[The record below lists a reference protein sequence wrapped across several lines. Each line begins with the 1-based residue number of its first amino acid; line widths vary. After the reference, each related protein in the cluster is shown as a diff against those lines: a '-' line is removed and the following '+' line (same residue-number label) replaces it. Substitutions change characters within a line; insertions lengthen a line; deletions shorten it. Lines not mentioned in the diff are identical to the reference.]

1 MELRNLG
8 LSPHKVS
15 PIGLGLAA
23 LGRPAYINLG
33 HSQDLN
39 KNYDVKHMEANAHE
53 MLELASAFGINYFD
67 TARSYGKAEE
77 FLGSWLKTQD
87 KSKIVIGSKWGYKYT
102 ADWKINADHHEIKE
116 HSLNMLRQQWKE
128 SQNTLLTSPHI
139 YQIHSATFES
149 GVLENAA
156 VLDKL
161 FSIKEQGILI
171 GITVSG
177 DKQGAIVEKAL
188 TIKIGN
194 RLLFDT
200 VQATWNLLETSAGDA
215 LKKAHQ
221 MGLGV
226 IIKEGVANGRLTEK
240 NNSPAFQEKSK
251 LLQTFAAQ
259 KNCSVDAIA
268 LAAILHQPWV
278 DVVLSGA
285 STPGQLQANVKA
297 LDIKFSNQQISEFS
311 KIKETPE
318 VYWNTRKTLEWN

>member
-53 MLELASAFGINYFD
+53 MLELASAIGINYFD

-87 KSKIVIGSKWGYKYT
+87 ISKIVIGSKWGYKYT

-156 VLDKL
+156 VLNEL
-161 FSIKEQGILI
+161 FSLKEQGILI

-177 DKQGAIVEKAL
+177 DRQGAILEKAL
-188 TIKIGN
+188 TIKIN
-194 RLLFDT
+194 NKLLFDT
-200 VQATWNLLETSAGDA
+200 AQATWNLLETSAGDA

-240 NNSPAFQEKSK
+240 NNSPAFHEKRSF
-251 LLQTFAAQ
+251 LQMLAAQ
-259 KNCSVDAIA
+259 NNCSVDTIA

-297 LDIKFSNQQISEFS
+297 LDIKFSDQQISEFS

-318 VYWNTRKTLEWN
+318 VYWNTRKTLKWN